1 MREVRV
7 EEHGQAF
14 VALRH
19 GQVLGRVFGR
29 RFERRLGLR
38 RLFIIVLCGLQMIAS
53 RPQGGW
59 NTTLTNPRCDEKQCP
74 GSGVEPQVPEKV
86 AFSC

>member
-7 EEHGQAF
+7 EEHRQTL

-29 RFERRLGLR
+29 RNERRIGLR
-38 RLFIIVLCGLQMIAS
+38 ALFIVVLCGLQMIAS
-53 RPQGGW
+53 SPQGGW
-59 NTTLTNPRCDEKQCP
+59 DTTLAKPPVR
-74 GSGVEPQVPEKV
+74 
-86 AFSC
+86 

>member
-7 EEHGQAF
+7 EEHGQAL

-29 RFERRLGLR
+29 RNERRIGLR
-38 RLFIIVLCGLQMIAS
+38 RLFIVVLCGLQMIES
-53 RPQGGW
+53 SPRGGW
-59 NTTLTNPRCDEKQCP
+59 DTTLAKPPVR
-74 GSGVEPQVPEKV
+74 
-86 AFSC
+86 